1 MEKNGKNWTEWLPS
15 ISTGWRKL
23 GDFVQRNKYRCCFIL
38 FVIGVIITCF
48 VGGEVSQ
55 DYARQVA
62 PLVDSVRYYQM
73 KNGELLAVQTQY
85 EAERSIFHKAIQ
97 EDKAY
102 IKELEKRVGSIRT
115 ITKTK
120 LQVQVD
126 TLVMATTDTI
136 IQGDTVRV
144 FSYND
149 QWLSLNGSV
158 GRTVVLNSISL
169 PARLI
174 LAEGKQGV
182 GVSVDNPYIKISDI
196 RSVTRP
202 ERRWSIG
209 VTAGV
214 GVVWDGGL
222 QAGPGVMVGFNYR
235 LW

>member
-1 MEKNGKNWTEWLPS
+1 MCVLVVCHWSHHHLFRRLRDNPGPREADWCFGRLGKVLPDEEWRDPCG
-15 ISTGWRKL
+15 T
-23 GDFVQRNKYRCCFIL
+23 N
-38 FVIGVIITCF
+38 
-48 VGGEVSQ
+48 
-55 DYARQVA
+55 
-62 PLVDSVRYYQM
+62 SVRGR
-73 KNGELLAVQTQY
+73 KEPPARAR
-85 EAERSIFHKAIQ
+85 E

-158 GRTVVLNSISL
+158 GREVVLNGISL

-174 LAEGKQGV
+174 LTEGKNGV

-202 ERRWSIG
+202 EKGG
-209 VTAGV
+209 V
-214 GVVWDGGL
+214 L
-222 QAGPGVMVGFNYR
+222 E
-235 LW
+235 

>member
-1 MEKNGKNWTEWLPS
+1 MEKNGKKWTEWLPS

-23 GDFVQRNKYRCCFIL
+23 RDCAQKHKYRCAFLL
-38 FVIGVIITCF
+38 FVVGVIITCF
-48 VGGEVSQ
+48 VGCEITQ
-55 DYARQVA
+55 DHAKQVA
-62 PLVDSVRYYQM
+62 SLVDSVTYYQM
-73 KNGELLAVQTQY
+73 KNGEILAVQTQY
-85 EAERSIFHKAIQ
+85 EAERSLFHKAIQ

-126 TLVMATTDTI
+126 TLVMSTTDTI

-158 GRTVVLNSISL
+158 GRDVVLNSISL

-174 LAEGKQGV
+174 LTEGKRGV

-202 ERRWSIG
+202 EKRWSIG
-209 VTAGV
+209 VTTGV

>member
-23 GDFVQRNKYRCCFIL
+23 RDFGQRNKYRCCFIL

-48 VGGEVSQ
+48 VGCEVTQ
-55 DYARQVA
+55 DHAKQVA
-62 PLVDSVRYYQM
+62 SLVDSVKYYQM
-73 KNGELLAVQTQY
+73 KNGEILAVQTQY
-85 EAERSIFHKAIQ
+85 EAERSLFHKAIQ

-126 TLVMATTDTI
+126 TLVMSTTDTV

-158 GRTVVLNSISL
+158 GREVILNSISL

-174 LAEGKQGV
+174 LTEGKRGV

-196 RSVTRP
+196 RSVTRT
-202 ERRWSIG
+202 EKRWSIG
-209 VTAGV
+209 VTTGV
-214 GVVWDGGL
+214 GVVWDGGIK
-222 QAGPGVMVGFNYR
+222 AGPGVMVGFNYR

>member
-1 MEKNGKNWTEWLPS
+1 MEKNGKKWTEWSPS
-15 ISTGWRKL
+15 ISTGWRSLKSCA
-23 GDFVQRNKYRCCFIL
+23 QKHKYWCAFLL

-48 VGGEVSQ
+48 VGCEITQ
-55 DYARQVA
+55 DHAKQVA
-62 PLVDSVRYYQM
+62 SLVDSVRYYQM
-73 KNGELLAVQTQY
+73 KNGEILAVQTQY
-85 EAERSIFHKAIQ
+85 EAERSLFHKAIQ

-126 TLVMATTDTI
+126 TLVMSTTDTI

-158 GRTVVLNSISL
+158 GRNVVLNSISL

-174 LAEGKQGV
+174 LTEGKKGV

-202 ERRWSIG
+202 EKRWSIG
-209 VTAGV
+209 VTTGV

-222 QAGPGVMVGFNYR
+222 KAGPGVMVGFNYR
-235 LW
+235 LL

>member
-1 MEKNGKNWTEWLPS
+1 M
-15 ISTGWRKL
+15 
-23 GDFVQRNKYRCCFIL
+23 
-38 FVIGVIITCF
+38 
-48 VGGEVSQ
+48 SQ
-55 DYARQVA
+55 DRAKLIGA
-62 PLVDSVRYYQM
+62 LADSVRYYRM
-73 KNGELLAVQTQY
+73 KNGEMLAVQTQY
-85 EAERSIFHKAIQ
+85 EVERKDFHRAIQ

-126 TLVMATTDTI
+126 TLVMSTTDTI

-158 GRTVVLNSISL
+158 GRDVVLNSISL

-174 LAEGKQGV
+174 LTEGKRGV

-196 RSVTRP
+196 RSVTRT
-202 ERRWSIG
+202 EKRWSIG
-209 VTAGV
+209 VTTGV

-222 QAGPGVMVGFNYR
+222 KTGPGVMVGFNYR
-235 LW
+235 IL